1 MNIFSLQ
8 GNWVDLIIA
17 LIILF
22 YVIDSL
28 RSKFWVTLAGFIS
41 FLLSLLISLKTY
53 SFFSNI
59 LTNNFSLPHPISNAL
74 GFLIASA
81 LIEAVLSYLLF
92 YLVKK
97 IPGSLWN
104 IPYQKILNIFPAS
117 GEALVLIAFIL
128 SLALSLPIPPF
139 VKEAISSSKIGGP
152 IVRRTENVE
161 KGLNEIFGG
170 VVEEGLNYLS
180 IKPGSE
186 AAIPINVASK
196 KLSID
201 KDSEAKMFD
210 LVNMERE
217 KRGIAKLVIL
227 TPAVIV
233 AENYA
238 KDMWERGYF
247 SHYSP
252 EGEDVADR
260 LTKVGIKF
268 TLAGENLALAPTLI
282 TAYNGLINSEGH
294 RANILDPDFKKLAI
308 GVVDNGFY
316 GKIFVQIFTD

>member
-1 MNIFSLQ
+1 MNIYSLQ
-8 GNWVDLIIA
+8 GNWVDLVII

-28 RSKFWVTLAGFIS
+28 RSKFWVTLTGFMS
-41 FLLSLLISLKTY
+41 FLLSLLISLKIY

-59 LTNNFSLPHPISNAL
+59 LNNNFSLPHPLSNAL

-81 LIEAVLSYLLF
+81 LVEAILSYLLF

-97 IPGSLWN
+97 IPRSLWKF
-104 IPYQKILNIFPAS
+104 PYQKILNVFPAS
-117 GEALVLIAFIL
+117 GEALVLVSFIL
-128 SLALSLPIPPF
+128 SLALSFPLPPV
-139 VKEAISSSKIGGP
+139 VKEAISSSRIGEP

-161 KGLNEIFGG
+161 KSMNEIFGG

-180 IKPGSE
+180 IIPGSE
-186 AAIPINVASK
+186 VTVPINVTK
-196 KLSID
+196 RQLRID
-201 KDSEAKMFD
+201 EESEAKMFD

-217 KRGIAKLVIL
+217 KRGIAKLEISI
-227 TPAVIV
+227 PAVTV
-233 AENYA
+233 TEDYA

-260 LTKVGIKF
+260 LTKAGIIF
-268 TLAGENLALAPTLI
+268 TLTGENLALAPTLM
-282 TAYNGLINSEGH
+282 TAHNGLMNSEGH
-294 RANILDPDFKKLAI
+294 SANILDPDFKKLAV
-308 GVVDNGFY
+308 GVVDNGIY